1 MLRALHKYAG
11 LLATVLVLV
20 ISISGVTLS
29 VIPAWEKL
37 NTPAQ
42 SEPALSVAQLAERI
56 ADNYPGVEQ
65 IRRAPSGKITAF
77 YFADDVAGAVV
88 IDPATGTG
96 VAPHERSVTV
106 RWLTNLHRSLLLG
119 DGGRLATA
127 AGALS
132 ILVLSVS
139 GLFLVARRMGGWRHF
154 FARTR
159 GPLAGR
165 LHVEISRLSA
175 AGLILASATALV
187 MALDTFE
194 ILPQE
199 NGTPAFP
206 RDVSG
211 EMEYPVAE
219 ISTLAQTPISQL
231 RELTFPY
238 AGDPTDVF
246 TLQTDE
252 GEGYVDQGT
261 GTLLVWQDAGPW
273 QRLNETIYMLHT
285 GQGAWALGLVMGL
298 MVLGVPVLVVT
309 GVILWWAARRSRP
322 RMPKG
327 VAAPRADTVI
337 LVGSEGGSSWGFAAT
352 LQKALMAAGHSV
364 HSGPMSRFDPA
375 KYKQAKQI
383 IVLAATY
390 GDGVAPA
397 SASGFLDKL
406 NGQKTPPA
414 AKLSVLGFGDHQFP
428 AFCGFAKDVVAATRD
443 KGWQQLIPLDTVDRQ
458 SPQDF
463 ARWGQ
468 ALGAALGHDLDLV
481 HDPLRP
487 RSHHLTLISRR
498 DYGQEVQ
505 APIAIL
511 RFALP
516 QSSILERLMGRGWK
530 RFEAGDLLGILP
542 EGSDVAR
549 HYSLASSSR
558 DGWVEICV
566 KKHPNGLCSGQL
578 MAMEVGDS
586 IEGFIRPNPE
596 FRPSKGHKPVI
607 LIGAG
612 TGIGPL
618 AGFVRANTSQRPMH
632 LYFGVRHAKPDFLY
646 DTEMLEWQSA
656 KYLSAVNLACSREQE
671 RAYVQDLLRRDAA
684 RITALIKDGAQIL
697 VCGGRDMAAGVA
709 KSLDDILLPHG
720 LEPAYLKAQGRYV
733 EDVY

>member
-29 VIPAWEKL
+29 VMPTWEKL
-37 NTPAQ
+37 NTTAQ
-42 SEPALSVAQLAERI
+42 SEPELSVAQLAGRVSG
-56 ADNYPGVEQ
+56 NYPGVEQ

-77 YFADDVAGAVV
+77 YFAEDVAGAVV

-96 VAPHERSVTV
+96 VAPYERSVTV

-119 DGGRLATA
+119 DGGRLTAA

-132 ILVLSVS
+132 MLVLTVS
-139 GLFLVARRMGGWRHF
+139 GLFLTARRMGGWRHF

-159 GPLAGR
+159 GQLAGR
-165 LHVEISRLSA
+165 LHVELSRLSA

-187 MALDTFE
+187 MALNTFE

-206 RDVSG
+206 QNVSG
-211 EMEYPVAE
+211 AMEYPVAE
-219 ISTLAQTPISQL
+219 IPTLAQTPVSQL

-246 TLQTDE
+246 TLQTDG

-261 GTLLVWQDAGPW
+261 GTLLIWQDAGPW

-285 GQGAWALGLVMGL
+285 GQGAWALGLIIGL

-309 GVILWWAARRSRP
+309 GVILWWTARRARP
-322 RMPKG
+322 RLPKG
-327 VAAPRADTVI
+327 VVAARADTVI
-337 LVGSEGGSSWGFAAT
+337 HVGSEGGSTWGFAAT
-352 LQKALMAAGHSV
+352 LRKALMAAGHSV
-364 HSGPMSRFDPA
+364 HTAPMSQFDPS

-390 GDGVAPA
+390 GDGVSPS
-397 SASGFLDKL
+397 SASGFQDKL
-406 NGQKTPPA
+406 NNLKTSPA
-414 AKLSVLGFGDHQFP
+414 AKLAVLGFGDHQFP
-428 AFCGFAKDVVAATRD
+428 AFCGFAKDVVAKAEG
-443 KGWQQLIPLDTVDRQ
+443 KGWQQLIQLDTIDRQ

-463 ARWGQ
+463 TRWGQ
-468 ALGAALGHDLDLV
+468 TLGAALGHDLDLV

-487 RSHHLTLISRR
+487 HSHHLTLISRR

-505 APIAIL
+505 APTAIL

-516 QSSILERLMGRGWK
+516 QSSVLERLSGRSWK
-530 RFEAGDLLGILP
+530 RFEAGDLLGVLP
-542 EGSDVAR
+542 DGSDVAR
-549 HYSLASSSR
+549 LYSLASSSR

-566 KKHPNGLCSGQL
+566 RKHPNGVCSGQL
-578 MAMEVGDS
+578 MALEIGDS
-586 IEGFIRPNPE
+586 VQGFIRRNPD
-596 FRPSKGHKPVI
+596 FRLARGHKPVI

-618 AGFVRANTSQRPMH
+618 AGFARANTRQRPMH
-632 LYFGVRHAKPDFLY
+632 LYFGIRHAQSDFLY
-646 DTEMLEWQSA
+646 DEEMLEWQSA
-656 KYLSAVNLACSREQE
+656 NQLSAVNLACSREQE
-671 RAYVQDLLRRDAA
+671 RTYVQDLLRRDAA
-684 RITALIKDGAQIL
+684 RITALIKDGAQVL

-720 LEPAYLKAQGRYV
+720 LEPAYLKSQGRYL